1 VAAAPVSAL
10 ASSTASGPTLKNP
23 AVMQDVRIR
32 LVLAD
37 ELTLLRE
44 GLAAICHL
52 SPRCEVIG
60 QCADGAA
67 ALRLIQELRPEIAV
81 LDIHLPGLHTIEVIR
96 QVRAAGLPTSIAVL
110 SARGDRKTVLEALR
124 GGASA
129 FLLKSDPGRHLVES
143 FEHILDGA
151 VYLSPLLNLDQIF
164 LSAAK
169 PAPEDP
175 FDALSPREFQVFSL
189 LVEGVRAKEI
199 AARLCLSPK
208 TVDTYRSSMMEK
220 LEIYDIAGLVKYALQ
235 RDFISRG

>member
-1 VAAAPVSAL
+1 VAATPVVAL
-10 ASSTASGPTLKNP
+10 ASC
-23 AVMQDVRIR
+23 AVSDLAVTSLMEESRIR
-32 LVLAD
+32 LVVAD

-44 GLAAICHL
+44 GLAAICDL
-52 SPRCEVIG
+52 SPRCEVVG

-67 ALRLIQELRPEIAV
+67 ALRLIQELRPDIAV
-81 LDIHLPGLHTIEVIR
+81 LDIHLPRLHTIEVIR
-96 QVRAAGLPTSIAVL
+96 QVKAAGLPTSIAVL

-129 FLLKSDPGRHLVES
+129 FLLKSGPARHLIES

-164 LSAAK
+164 FSPEK
-169 PAPEDP
+169 PTPEDP

-220 LEIYDIAGLVKYALQ
+220 LNIHDIAGLVKYAIQ
-235 RDFISRG
+235 RDFISHG